1 MANLW
6 IAASDNNIPVV
17 RTLLATQAHTPNDR
31 DPHGYTPLHA
41 AASYSHIDLLRYLV
55 SEGGDVNITDE
66 DSETP
71 LFVVE
76 TVEAAK
82 VLVEELGA
90 DWTHKNSEGYTARE
104 KFEKEIE
111 EDGESLEG
119 VVEYLRGLETGAFAA
134 KGLEDELRDAIPEG
148 ASVRLA
154 FESVSDMEDLD
165 NEQIEERR
173 KKIEELLRSDNPE
186 EGIRHLVEEAVRLQ
200 LSETAG
206 SSESSRAVRRRVT
219 SEDERH
225 PEEQNGK
232 FE

>member
-17 RTLLATQAHTPNDR
+17 RALLATQTHTPNDR

-111 EDGESLEG
+111 EDGETLEG
-119 VVEYLRGLETGAFAA
+119 VVEYLRGLEIGAFAA
-134 KGLEDELRDAIPEG
+134 KGLEDELRDAFPEG
-148 ASVRLA
+148 TSVRLA
-154 FESVSDMEDLD
+154 FESVSEDLD

-173 KKIEELLRSDNPE
+173 KKIEELLQSDNPE

-200 LSETAG
+200 LSEAAG
-206 SSESSRAVRRRVT
+206 SSESSRAVRRRVQ

-225 PEEQNGK
+225 PEEQSGR